1 MEVNNYD
8 KNNSKNIEAIKKQN
22 HKWSKPNVDNAR
34 KKINKLIFQQERQAS
49 INIKLDDL
57 SIFINDE
64 IKKRGIQRGFVNIQ
78 EDFNKNILN
87 IEKIILRALIENDAN
102 NKYNLLIEAQSSMK
116 INIWSDIRFL
126 MVNKAIT
133 PGEITELIRRQK
145 SIDSE
150 MEKWIASIQL
160 ALSAEG

>member
-1 MEVNNYD
+1 M
-8 KNNSKNIEAIKKQN
+8 
-22 HKWSKPNVDNAR
+22 
-34 KKINKLIFQQERQAS
+34 
-49 INIKLDDL
+49 
-57 SIFINDE
+57 
-64 IKKRGIQRGFVNIQ
+64 
-78 EDFNKNILN
+78 
-87 IEKIILRALIENDAN
+87 ENDAK

>member
-1 MEVNNYD
+1 M
-8 KNNSKNIEAIKKQN
+8 
-22 HKWSKPNVDNAR
+22 
-34 KKINKLIFQQERQAS
+34 
-49 INIKLDDL
+49 
-57 SIFINDE
+57 
-64 IKKRGIQRGFVNIQ
+64 
-78 EDFNKNILN
+78 
-87 IEKIILRALIENDAN
+87 ENDAN

>member
-1 MEVNNYD
+1 M
-8 KNNSKNIEAIKKQN
+8 
-22 HKWSKPNVDNAR
+22 
-34 KKINKLIFQQERQAS
+34 
-49 INIKLDDL
+49 
-57 SIFINDE
+57 
-64 IKKRGIQRGFVNIQ
+64 
-78 EDFNKNILN
+78 
-87 IEKIILRALIENDAN
+87 ENDAK

-150 MEKWIASIQL
+150 MEKQIASIQL
-160 ALSAEG
+160 ALSAEGQDKHLLIMLKVKLLI

>member
-1 MEVNNYD
+1 MEVNNND
-8 KNNSKNIEAIKKQN
+8 KNNSNKVETIKKQSY
-22 HKWSKPNVDNAR
+22 KWSKANVDNAR
-34 KKINKLIFQQERQAS
+34 KKISKLIFQQERQAS

-64 IKKRGIQRGFVNIQ
+64 IQRRGIQRGFVNIQ

-87 IEKIILRALIENDAN
+87 IEKIILRALMENDAK

-150 MEKWIASIQL
+150 MEK
-160 ALSAEG
+160 

>member
-1 MEVNNYD
+1 M
-8 KNNSKNIEAIKKQN
+8 
-22 HKWSKPNVDNAR
+22 H
-34 KKINKLIFQQERQAS
+34 
-49 INIKLDDL
+49 
-57 SIFINDE
+57 
-64 IKKRGIQRGFVNIQ
+64 
-78 EDFNKNILN
+78 
-87 IEKIILRALIENDAN
+87 ALIENDAK

-145 SIDSE
+145 SIDSD

>member
-1 MEVNNYD
+1 M
-8 KNNSKNIEAIKKQN
+8 
-22 HKWSKPNVDNAR
+22 
-34 KKINKLIFQQERQAS
+34 
-49 INIKLDDL
+49 
-57 SIFINDE
+57 
-64 IKKRGIQRGFVNIQ
+64 
-78 EDFNKNILN
+78 
-87 IEKIILRALIENDAN
+87 ENDAK

-145 SIDSE
+145 SIDYE

>member
-1 MEVNNYD
+1 MEVNNND
-8 KNNSKNIEAIKKQN
+8 KNNSNKVETIKKQSY
-22 HKWSKPNVDNAR
+22 KWSKANVDNAR
-34 KKINKLIFQQERQAS
+34 KKISKLIFQQERQAS

-64 IKKRGIQRGFVNIQ
+64 IQRRGIQRGFVNIQ

-87 IEKIILRALIENDAN
+87 IEKIILRALMENDAK

>member
-1 MEVNNYD
+1 M
-8 KNNSKNIEAIKKQN
+8 
-22 HKWSKPNVDNAR
+22 
-34 KKINKLIFQQERQAS
+34 
-49 INIKLDDL
+49 
-57 SIFINDE
+57 
-64 IKKRGIQRGFVNIQ
+64 
-78 EDFNKNILN
+78 
-87 IEKIILRALIENDAN
+87 ENDAK
-102 NKYNLLIEAQSSMK
+102 NKYNLLIEEQSSMK

>member
-1 MEVNNYD
+1 M
-8 KNNSKNIEAIKKQN
+8 
-22 HKWSKPNVDNAR
+22 H
-34 KKINKLIFQQERQAS
+34 
-49 INIKLDDL
+49 
-57 SIFINDE
+57 
-64 IKKRGIQRGFVNIQ
+64 
-78 EDFNKNILN
+78 
-87 IEKIILRALIENDAN
+87 ALIENDAK

>member
-1 MEVNNYD
+1 
-8 KNNSKNIEAIKKQN
+8 
-22 HKWSKPNVDNAR
+22 
-34 KKINKLIFQQERQAS
+34 
-49 INIKLDDL
+49 
-57 SIFINDE
+57 
-64 IKKRGIQRGFVNIQ
+64 
-78 EDFNKNILN
+78 
-87 IEKIILRALIENDAN
+87 
-102 NKYNLLIEAQSSMK
+102 MK

>member
-1 MEVNNYD
+1 MEVNNND
-8 KNNSKNIEAIKKQN
+8 KNNSNKVETIKKQSY
-22 HKWSKPNVDNAR
+22 KWSKANVDNAR
-34 KKINKLIFQQERQAS
+34 KKISKLIFQQERQAS

-64 IKKRGIQRGFVNIQ
+64 IQKRGIQRGFVNIQ

-87 IEKIILRALIENDAN
+87 IEKIILRALMENDAK

>member
-1 MEVNNYD
+1 M
-8 KNNSKNIEAIKKQN
+8 
-22 HKWSKPNVDNAR
+22 
-34 KKINKLIFQQERQAS
+34 
-49 INIKLDDL
+49 
-57 SIFINDE
+57 
-64 IKKRGIQRGFVNIQ
+64 
-78 EDFNKNILN
+78 
-87 IEKIILRALIENDAN
+87 ENDAKI
-102 NKYNLLIEAQSSMK
+102 KYNLLIEAQSSMK

>member
-1 MEVNNYD
+1 M
-8 KNNSKNIEAIKKQN
+8 
-22 HKWSKPNVDNAR
+22 
-34 KKINKLIFQQERQAS
+34 
-49 INIKLDDL
+49 
-57 SIFINDE
+57 
-64 IKKRGIQRGFVNIQ
+64 
-78 EDFNKNILN
+78 
-87 IEKIILRALIENDAN
+87 ENDAK

-150 MEKWIASIQL
+150 MEKWIALIHL

>member
-1 MEVNNYD
+1 MEVNNND
-8 KNNSKNIEAIKKQN
+8 KNNSNKVETIKKQSY
-22 HKWSKPNVDNAR
+22 KWSKANVDNAR
-34 KKINKLIFQQERQAS
+34 KKISKLIFQQERQAS

-64 IKKRGIQRGFVNIQ
+64 IQRRGIQRGFVNIQ

-87 IEKIILRALIENDAN
+87 IEKIILRALMENDAN

>member
-1 MEVNNYD
+1 M
-8 KNNSKNIEAIKKQN
+8 
-22 HKWSKPNVDNAR
+22 
-34 KKINKLIFQQERQAS
+34 
-49 INIKLDDL
+49 
-57 SIFINDE
+57 
-64 IKKRGIQRGFVNIQ
+64 
-78 EDFNKNILN
+78 
-87 IEKIILRALIENDAN
+87 ENDAN

-145 SIDSE
+145 SIDSD